1 MQLFRITTEKW
12 ARDLSGN
19 GGLYVSGRWHHK
31 GIPVIYT
38 ATTRALAVLEKVV
51 HVDAASTPDQYVILT
66 LELPDDISFEE
77 ILIENLPKD
86 WGKLSH
92 NIANTSRFP
101 ASLVQSEATSIL
113 LADMG
118 TAWLQATTSLALKVP
133 SAILTKE
140 KNVLLNPAHK
150 QAKDIKIVSVDPFKF
165 DPRLL

>member
-12 ARDLSGN
+12 ARDLSGH

-31 GIPVIYT
+31 GIPVLYT
-38 ATTRALAVLEKVV
+38 AATRALSVLEKVV
-51 HVDAASTPDQYVILT
+51 HVEAASTPDQFVILT
-66 LELPDDISFEE
+66 LELPQDFSCEE
-77 ILIENLPKD
+77 VLIQNLPND

-101 ASLVQSEATSIL
+101 ASLVQSEATTTL

-118 TAWLQATTSLALKVP
+118 TAWLKAKSSLALKVP
-133 SAILTKE
+133 SAILPKE
-140 KNVLLNPAHK
+140 NNVLLNPAHK
-150 QAKDIKIVSVDPFKF
+150 QAKDIKIVSVDPFEF